1 MNQDRKQ
8 HSDRLRGA
16 ALATERRAE
25 STGIA
30 SSSEISCSSQ
40 GLCVVCGQTELHQ
53 RILQVGLSGSR
64 LQPGGVTSKQ
74 DHSSEYLE
82 IKTKQGQ
89 WWISMTNVEGH
100 VVSLGRWGLSRDIC
114 YLCHYCLCSWSQ
126 DEATLW
132 AGLSIP
138 GSPVLALAPFLSC
151 CF

>member
-1 MNQDRKQ
+1 MWCPVRQVGSGEGELCWLCLGMVRAPVSFAAGRGGSCERTGGGSSVNQDRKQ
-8 HSDRLRGA
+8 RSDRLRGA

-53 RILQVGLSGSR
+53 RILQVGLSGSC

-100 VVSLGRWGLSRDIC
+100 VVSLGR
-114 YLCHYCLCSWSQ
+114 
-126 DEATLW
+126 
-132 AGLSIP
+132 
-138 GSPVLALAPFLSC
+138 
-151 CF
+151 